1 MSRAAQIE
9 GVLPVFQTPYL
20 DDESI
25 DFPTLSRE
33 IDWLFENGASGIVM
47 AMVSEVL
54 RLSTPERK
62 ALAKNACHFARDRG
76 PVIVSVGSE
85 SSIVSERLAQHAQ
98 HCGAAAVMAIPPI
111 TIAADGPVLKRYYQR
126 IIRAINIP
134 LIIQDASGYLGRQI
148 PLSIQAELL
157 IEFGADRILFKPEG
171 TSAGPR
177 LSALRD
183 ITAGEARIFEGT
195 GGKALID
202 SYRRGVAGTMPGAD
216 LIKGIVALWR
226 ALRNNNTERAN
237 RISMPISALMS
248 IPTSLDAFLTIEK
261 YLLVKQGI
269 FSNSLVRSPVGFVLD
284 DETRLEV
291 DRLFD
296 LTIRAIGP

>member
-33 IDWLFENGASGIVM
+33 IDWLFENGAAGIVM
-47 AMVSEVL
+47 AMVSEIL
-54 RLSTPERK
+54 RLSTPERE
-62 ALAKNACHFARDRG
+62 ALAKNACRFARDRA

-85 SSIVSERLAQHAQ
+85 STVVSERFAQHAEE
-98 HCGAAAVMAIPPI
+98 CGAAAIMAIPPI
-111 TIAADGPVLKRYYQR
+111 TIAADGPGLKRYYQR
-126 IIRAINIP
+126 IIRAIKIP

-157 IEFGADRILFKPEG
+157 NEFGADRIFFKPEG
-171 TSAGPR
+171 TPAGSQ

-183 ITAGEARIFEGT
+183 ITAGKARIFEGT
-195 GGKALID
+195 GGKALVD
-202 SYRRGVAGTMPGAD
+202 SYRRGIAGTMPGAD
-216 LIKGIVALWR
+216 LIIGIAALWR
-226 ALRNNNTERAN
+226 ALKNNDSERAN

-248 IPTSLDAFLTIEK
+248 IPTSLDAFLAIEK
-261 YLLVKQGI
+261 YLLVKQGV
-269 FSNSLVRSPVGFVLD
+269 FPNALVRSPVGFVLD
-284 DETRLEV
+284 DETRQDV

-296 LTIRAIGP
+296 LTMRAIGP